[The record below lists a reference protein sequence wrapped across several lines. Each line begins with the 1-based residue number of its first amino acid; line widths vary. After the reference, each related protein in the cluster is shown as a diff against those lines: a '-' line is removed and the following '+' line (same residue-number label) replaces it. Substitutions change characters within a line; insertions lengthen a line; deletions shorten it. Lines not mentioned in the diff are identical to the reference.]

1 MKTLVKFSGSV
12 ILVLLSSLAVCKGYH
27 LSAPTATRSQLGFKL
42 HKPNYIGGLV
52 APSSSSSIRYVNAV
66 TRVHAKS
73 EGEDSNEEKVKVGS
87 SEYYQGFVS
96 RGLNEE
102 PEERVSGDAI
112 ITPILK
118 GAAITTV
125 ALGAFFLLFLKS
137 NNLI

>member
-1 MKTLVKFSGSV
+1 MMKVSARFSRSF
-12 ILVLLSSLAVCKGYH
+12 LSALLWSLAVCQGY
-27 LSAPTATRSQLGFKL
+27 LSPAATRSPLGFKL
-42 HKPNYIGGLV
+42 HKPHHIAGIV
-52 APSSSSSIRYVNAV
+52 APSSFSRIRSFSAG
-66 TRVHAKS
+66 TRVTAKS
-73 EGEDSNEEKVKVGS
+73 EGGDSEEEKVKVGS

-137 NNLI
+137 NDLI